1 MKPNILILSSTQT
14 ANSQS
19 VPMGREVMEE
29 GIPKKKFKKD
39 VICSG
44 HFKHPLAQ
52 WELDI
57 DTARMNTWVENFKKM
72 KEAGIKVSLN
82 SSHVVDSETFMGYVD
97 NLYVEEDK
105 LFSEIIVTGESA
117 ITQAYRVGQVSMGLN
132 TEYEDSKGI
141 KYGEAITHIALTPC
155 PVVNSQE
162 EFKEMNFA
170 VDYDLNIKPEEK
182 KDCRLE
188 SKIDKEMFCELYDS
202 KLSLMLSSGY
212 VTPAEKT
219 QLENL
224 VKESEP
230 EAIKSSMD
238 VFLSL
243 LNGRKVVNMEER
255 TRRQNTKKGSLSD
268 AVDRIFRRK

>member
-1 MKPNILILSSTQT
+1 MKNDIKLLTSGQT
-14 ANSQS
+14 AQS
-19 VPMGREVMEE
+19 YSIPIGREVMEE

-39 VICSG
+39 VIYSG
-44 HFKHPLAQ
+44 HFKHPLDK
-52 WELDI
+52 WELDVNA
-57 DTARMNTWVENFKKM
+57 DRMNSWVENFKKM
-72 KEAGIKVSLN
+72 KDAGIKVSLN

-97 NLYVEEDK
+97 NLYVEGDK
-105 LFSEIIVTGESA
+105 LFSEIIVTGEES
-117 ITQAYRVGQVSMGLN
+117 ITQAYRIGQVSMGLS
-132 TEYEDSKGI
+132 TDYEDSKGV

-162 EFKEMNFA
+162 EFQEMNFA
-170 VDYDLNIKPEEK
+170 LDYELNIKKEEK

-188 SKIDKEMFCELYDS
+188 SKINKELFCELYDS

-219 QLENL
+219 QLEKL

-243 LNGRKVVNMEER
+243 LNGRKVVNMSEK
-255 TRRQNTKKGSLSD
+255 TRSQNVRSDSLLD